1 MSYYGYP
8 NAQAYSANYA
18 QYAAA
23 YAAHSGTYDQY
34 QAAAAYNAAAYTA
47 MQHQQQQSSQPVQPK
62 PAGAP
67 PGISISG
74 TPQRYDYQSTT
85 NYDANT
91 YPPPPPPQGQHSNG
105 KANTNNSLH
114 SSGHHQNQQFR
125 GRGGGASGGGPK
137 WGQLPGQA
145 GAAKFNKP
153 AYGQGFGGGGG
164 GGRGGSHQGPMR
176 RNQGGVGGV
185 GGGAPVQVFYCEV
198 CKISCAGPQTYKEH
212 LDGQRHKKREAVS
225 YLFL

>member
-23 YAAHSGTYDQY
+23 YAAQSGTYDQY

-47 MQHQQQQSSQPVQPK
+47 MQQQQQQSSQPVQPK

-74 TPQRYDYQSTT
+74 TPQRYDYQPTT

-91 YPPPPPPQGQHSNG
+91 YPPPPPPQGQHTNG
-105 KANTNNSLH
+105 KANNNNS
-114 SSGHHQNQQFR
+114 HHQNQQFR
-125 GRGGGASGGGPK
+125 GRGGGASGGGGGGPK

-153 AYGQGFGGGGG
+153 AYGQGFGGG

-225 YLFL
+225 FLFFVN